1 MIFLR
6 NLFYIF
12 LGDMNSKQIPC
23 LGGCLGLSAS
33 NSSRPFLGI
42 STYSF
47 NALTLRQLYTK
58 FWHVRTNSNAEKK
71 SCSPGTHTDE
81 GSSPTAPVL
90 PEKKCKTS
98 SN

>member
-1 MIFLR
+1 MIFIR

-12 LGDMNSKQIPC
+12 LGDKNSKQIPC

-47 NALTLRQLYTK
+47 NALTLRQLYKK
-58 FWHVRTNSNAEKK
+58 FWDVRTKSNAEKK
-71 SCSPGTHTDE
+71 SFSPGTR
-81 GSSPTAPVL
+81 SAR
-90 PEKKCKTS
+90 KKV
-98 SN
+98 